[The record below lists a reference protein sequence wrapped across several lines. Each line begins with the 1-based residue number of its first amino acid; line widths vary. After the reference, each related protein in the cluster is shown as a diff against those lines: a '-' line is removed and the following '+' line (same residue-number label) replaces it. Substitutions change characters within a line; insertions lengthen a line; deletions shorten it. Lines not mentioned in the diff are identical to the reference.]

1 MSNLQDKGKYKI
13 LQIDYS
19 DTNGII
25 KFISEKYKK
34 KFNWEQY
41 VNYYPDLDVTNLN
54 TAWEHWTK
62 YGLKE
67 KRHFF
72 LNEINDKQILQ
83 NVQPEI
89 SNKVK
94 FLNREEKSPILIK
107 SILKEKKD
115 DKNISLKKL
124 LINKI
129 SHDNINFKIK
139 LLRKNNLIYKNIY
152 DNYGLHYY
160 GWKEVIN
167 NFIQNFEK
175 NTNFKQQF
183 FFDEWIEKFL
193 VWGDKN
199 ETKFYLKEIYNN
211 DYKVITFIHNPPF
224 HKWYN
229 NDYKKSM
236 RNKIIYNEEHTNKN
250 LIKNMEDYELDKQ
263 IVFFYT
269 LCDYHKEYIYNTFP
283 NLSNKLVSIF
293 HPIEITGNEKCFD
306 FSLFNSNKQIIHI
319 GWWLRNF
326 KTFIDFN
333 QPKDFHK
340 TILIKT
346 DFENEW
352 NNISTSYKLDNIT
365 IIKELSNTQYEKLF
379 YNSCIFIHL
388 EDSCANNT
396 ILECIKFNTPVIV
409 NKIPAVVEYLGDN
422 YPLYYKNNEE
432 LNLLSNPN
440 YLLSLIKD
448 ANDYLVNMDKTK
460 FSLDFFNKKIN
471 YDLNKLDTKTNIQQ
485 LTWFCFIDN
494 LTDID
499 TKIIQLYNNF
509 LSQND
514 NSKLILHII
523 LCESLGSEEK
533 YNSFLDNIKKY
544 SELVFNIKITAI
556 NLDKKYNDFLNYC
569 SHICTTDYLVIVDIY
584 DQYDKKYSS
593 YCINYLN
600 ENLNTDVIFASYRIT
615 NNIGYSEDF
624 IFNKDIMIFTTNYN
638 NVLMPD
644 TGVIWRK
651 EIISFVGK
659 FISLANKKNIFRD
672 FWIRI
677 MKNKFNIK
685 CCSNEIL
692 YKSIIQ

>member
-1 MSNLQDKGKYKI
+1 MSNLESKGKNKI

-41 VNYYPDLDVTNLN
+41 VNFYPDLDVKNLN
-54 TAWEHWTK
+54 AAWEHWTK

-67 KRHFF
+67 KRCFF
-72 LNEINDKQILQ
+72 LNDNIDKLSTSKPVSSTK
-83 NVQPEI
+83 NT
-89 SNKVK
+89 VK
-94 FLNREEKSPILIK
+94 FSKTEVKPIK
-107 SILKEKKD
+107 GILREKKD
-115 DKNISLKKL
+115 KIITLKNL
-124 LINKI
+124 LINRT
-129 SHDNINFKIK
+129 SHDNINFKIR

-167 NFIQNFEK
+167 NFIKNFEK

-193 VWGDKN
+193 IWGDKTEMN
-199 ETKFYLKEIYNN
+199 FYLKEIYNN

-224 HKWYN
+224 HQWYN
-229 NDYKKSM
+229 ADYKKNI

-250 LIKNMEDYELDKQ
+250 LIKNLENYELDKQ

-269 LCDYHKEYIYNTFP
+269 LSDYHKEYIYYKFP
-283 NLSNKLVSIF
+283 NLSNRVVSAF

-306 FSLFNSNKQIIHI
+306 FSLFSSNRQIIHI

-352 NNISTSYKLDNIT
+352 NNISTTYKLDNIT
-365 IIKELSNTQYEKLF
+365 IVKELSNTQYEKLF
-379 YNSCIFIHL
+379 INCCLFIHL

-409 NKIPAVVEYLGDN
+409 NKIPAVVEYLGEN
-422 YPLYYKNNEE
+422 YPLYYQNNEE

-440 YLLSLIKD
+440 YLLSLIKK
-448 ANDYLVNMDKTK
+448 ANEYLVNMDKTNI
-460 FSLDFFNKKIN
+460 SLEVFNKKIN
-471 YDLNKLDTKTNIQQ
+471 YDLNKLDVNTNVQQ
-485 LTWFCFIDN
+485 LTWFCFIDD
-494 LTDID
+494 LADID

-514 NSKLILHII
+514 NSKLILHVI
-523 LCESLGSEEK
+523 LCESLSNDEK
-533 YNSFLDNIKKY
+533 YSLFLENIKKY
-544 SELVFNIKITAI
+544 SEIVLNIKITI
-556 NLDKKYNDFLNYC
+556 QNLDKNYSNFLNYC
-569 SHICTTDYLVIVDIY
+569 SQICTTDYLVIVDIH
-584 DQYDKKYSS
+584 DKCEKIYSS

-600 ENLNTDVIFASYRIT
+600 ENINSDVIFTSYKIT
-615 NNIGYSEDF
+615 NNNGYFENF
-624 IFNKDIMIFTTNYN
+624 VFNKDAMIFNSNYTSI
-638 NVLMPD
+638 VMPD

-651 EIISFVGK
+651 DILSFVGE
-659 FISLANKKNIFRD
+659 FISLSNKKNIFRD
-672 FWIRI
+672 FWIRVL
-677 MKNKFNIK
+677 KNKFNIK
-685 CCSNEIL
+685 CCNNEIL
-692 YKSIIQ
+692 YKSLVQ